1 MIGKKLILCLV
12 LMLGAS
18 AYATGFIGPP
28 MAEIEAGRWDLGF
41 EYSSSSEDM
50 DTLSLSG
57 IESDRY
63 DESGQA
69 YSANANL
76 TDLETTQYAGVVSY
90 GLSNDW
96 QVSAKLGMAAITAQT
111 SSTVNG
117 SESLDFGNNFIYG
130 VGTKFNYYKIEDTV
144 WGISAQLNLLNGDCS
159 RRETGTTTHDSNDYD
174 YTESIT
180 YEIDS
185 YDLILAIGPTL
196 DTGGIRAYGG
206 LYYHQFS
213 GDYSENR
220 YNEDDYPYWTRTDVS
235 GDLEASSS
243 IGLFLGVQLLFVGD
257 TNLKG
262 ELAIS
267 SDSFGFAIGGGYT
280 F

>member
-28 MAEIEAGRWDLGF
+28 MAEIEAGRWDVGF
-41 EYSSSSEDM
+41 EFSSSNEDL

-57 IESDRY
+57 TQSDRY

-69 YSANANL
+69 YSASASL
-76 TDLETTQYAGVVSY
+76 TGLKTTQYAGVVSY

-96 QVSAKLGMAAITAQT
+96 QVSAKLGMAAIKAQT
-111 SSTVNG
+111 DSTING
-117 SESLDFGNNFIYG
+117 SEPLDFGTNLVYG
-130 VGTKFNYYKIEDTV
+130 IGTKFNYYKIEDTV
-144 WGISAQLNLLNGDCS
+144 WGISVQWNLLSGDCS

-174 YTESIT
+174 FTELIS
-180 YEIDS
+180 YEIDA

-196 DTGGIRAYGG
+196 DMGGIRAYGG

-220 YNEDDYPYWTRTDVS
+220 YNQDAYPYWTRTDVS
-235 GDLEASSS
+235 GNLEASSS
-243 IGLFLGVQLLFVGD
+243 IGLFLGGQLLFVGD
-257 TNLKG
+257 TNLKV

-267 SDSFGFAIGGGYT
+267 QDSFGFAIGGGYT